1 MISGRHW
8 TYSWRGAKENQGDG
22 TCWCIRSQQY
32 VQWIEFRLMYKNLL
46 YIAMEGLPA
55 NGAVLQV
62 LSSPLHMVGIL
73 TSGLLGR
80 LWYVLLDVVTI
91 FWPLAKISSQ
101 NQCHIPDTCLS
112 IHSPEGCCI
121 APKDQEVDNPK
132 VSTEC
137 NTLLGTCSVGSLEVL
152 IVPVWESND
161 VKLVHTVSMQMLL
174 KTHYDVIECWRL
186 AIKRLHISTILAS

>member
-1 MISGRHW
+1 MKG
-8 TYSWRGAKENQGDG
+8 
-22 TCWCIRSQQY
+22 SQRKLRWWYVLVYQVTAVCTMDSIINKQY
-32 VQWIEFRLMYKNLL
+32 VQEPSVHSYRGITSKR
-46 YIAMEGLPA
+46 
-55 NGAVLQV
+55 AVLQV

-73 TSGLLGR
+73 TSGMLGR

-132 VSTEC
+132 ISTEC

-161 VKLVHTVSMQMLL
+161 VKLVHTVSMQMCCSRHTVMSLNA
-174 KTHYDVIECWRL
+174 DV
-186 AIKRLHISTILAS
+186 